1 MSNDLLKQLE
11 AKINEAIET
20 IEFSRMEITDL
31 KEKNDELENRYE
43 DWEQRLSSL
52 IEKFEQLEDVEAVEV
67 EAEVDTSIQK
77 DEEAEEV
84 VAEEAETEEVEAEEV
99 VAVETEMRR
108 LRRIR
113 KYLKEM
119 KLKGPLLVPVQIHT
133 LKPRDPHNTTHDAND
148 VFQIYHNFL
157 HCSFAFIFN
166 CEGNKKS
173 VSSQTSPLAVYKP
186 ALCKPGV
193 SSVSPGTS
201 ISWITFS

>member
-43 DWEQRLSSL
+43 DWEQRLSTL

-84 VAEEAETEEVEAEEV
+84 VAEEAEAEEVEAEEV
-99 VAVETEMRR
+99 VAVETED
-108 LRRIR
+108 
-113 KYLKEM
+113 EEAEAD
-119 KLKGPLLVPVQIHT
+119 T
-133 LKPRDPHNTTHDAND
+133 EE
-148 VFQIYHNFL
+148 F
-157 HCSFAFIFN
+157 
-166 CEGNKKS
+166 EGEKIEGS
-173 VSSQTSPLAVYKP
+173 TFGTSADSYTEAPGSSQHYA
-186 ALCKPGV
+186 
-193 SSVSPGTS
+193 
-201 ISWITFS
+201 

>member
-84 VAEEAETEEVEAEEV
+84 VAEEAETEEVELEEV
-99 VAVETEMRR
+99 VAVETED
-108 LRRIR
+108 
-113 KYLKEM
+113 EEAEAD
-119 KLKGPLLVPVQIHT
+119 T
-133 LKPRDPHNTTHDAND
+133 EE
-148 VFQIYHNFL
+148 F
-157 HCSFAFIFN
+157 
-166 CEGNKKS
+166 EGDEIEGS
-173 VSSQTSPLAVYKP
+173 TFGTSADSYTEAPGSSQHYA
-186 ALCKPGV
+186 
-193 SSVSPGTS
+193 
-201 ISWITFS
+201 

>member
-84 VAEEAETEEVEAEEV
+84 VAEEAEAEEVEAEEV
-99 VAVETEMRR
+99 VAVETED
-108 LRRIR
+108 
-113 KYLKEM
+113 E
-119 KLKGPLLVPVQIHT
+119 
-133 LKPRDPHNTTHDAND
+133 DAEAD
-148 VFQIYHNFL
+148 TEEF
-157 HCSFAFIFN
+157 
-166 CEGNKKS
+166 EGDKIEGS
-173 VSSQTSPLAVYKP
+173 TFGTSADSYTEAPGSSQHYA
-186 ALCKPGV
+186 
-193 SSVSPGTS
+193 
-201 ISWITFS
+201 

>member
-52 IEKFEQLEDVEAVEV
+52 IEKFEQLEDLEAVEV

-84 VAEEAETEEVEAEEV
+84 VAEEAEAEEVEAEEV
-99 VAVETEMRR
+99 VAVETEDEEAEEAEAD
-108 LRRIR
+108 
-113 KYLKEM
+113 KEE
-119 KLKGPLLVPVQIHT
+119 
-133 LKPRDPHNTTHDAND
+133 
-148 VFQIYHNFL
+148 F
-157 HCSFAFIFN
+157 
-166 CEGNKKS
+166 EGDEIEGS
-173 VSSQTSPLAVYKP
+173 TFGTSADSYTEAPGSSQHYA
-186 ALCKPGV
+186 
-193 SSVSPGTS
+193 
-201 ISWITFS
+201 

>member
-52 IEKFEQLEDVEAVEV
+52 IEKFEQLEAVEV

-84 VAEEAETEEVEAEEV
+84 VAEETESEEVVAVETESEEVEAEEV
-99 VAVETEMRR
+99 VAVETEEAEVDTDTEEFEGDE
-108 LRRIR
+108 I
-113 KYLKEM
+113 
-119 KLKGPLLVPVQIHT
+119 KGSTFGTSADSYTEAP
-133 LKPRDPHNTTHDAND
+133 
-148 VFQIYHNFL
+148 
-157 HCSFAFIFN
+157 
-166 CEGNKKS
+166 G
-173 VSSQTSPLAVYKP
+173 SSQHYA
-186 ALCKPGV
+186 
-193 SSVSPGTS
+193 
-201 ISWITFS
+201 

>member
-84 VAEEAETEEVEAEEV
+84 VAEEAEEVEAEEVEAEEV
-99 VAVETEMRR
+99 VAVETED
-108 LRRIR
+108 
-113 KYLKEM
+113 EEAEAD
-119 KLKGPLLVPVQIHT
+119 T
-133 LKPRDPHNTTHDAND
+133 EE
-148 VFQIYHNFL
+148 F
-157 HCSFAFIFN
+157 
-166 CEGNKKS
+166 EGDEIEGS
-173 VSSQTSPLAVYKP
+173 TFGTSADSYTEAPGSSQHYA
-186 ALCKPGV
+186 
-193 SSVSPGTS
+193 
-201 ISWITFS
+201 

>member
-43 DWEQRLSSL
+43 DWEQRLSTL

-99 VAVETEMRR
+99 VAVETED
-108 LRRIR
+108 
-113 KYLKEM
+113 EEAEAD
-119 KLKGPLLVPVQIHT
+119 T
-133 LKPRDPHNTTHDAND
+133 E
-148 VFQIYHNFL
+148 VF
-157 HCSFAFIFN
+157 
-166 CEGNKKS
+166 EGDEIEGS
-173 VSSQTSPLAVYKP
+173 TFGTSTDSYTEAPGSSQHYA
-186 ALCKPGV
+186 
-193 SSVSPGTS
+193 
-201 ISWITFS
+201 

>member
-84 VAEEAETEEVEAEEV
+84 VAEEAEAEEVEAEEV
-99 VAVETEMRR
+99 VAVETED
-108 LRRIR
+108 
-113 KYLKEM
+113 E
-119 KLKGPLLVPVQIHT
+119 VAEADT
-133 LKPRDPHNTTHDAND
+133 EE
-148 VFQIYHNFL
+148 F
-157 HCSFAFIFN
+157 
-166 CEGNKKS
+166 EGDEIEGS
-173 VSSQTSPLAVYKP
+173 TFGTSADSYTEAPGSSQHYA
-186 ALCKPGV
+186 
-193 SSVSPGTS
+193 
-201 ISWITFS
+201 

>member
-84 VAEEAETEEVEAEEV
+84 VAEEAEAEEVEAEEVEAEEV
-99 VAVETEMRR
+99 VAVETE
-108 LRRIR
+108 
-113 KYLKEM
+113 EAEAD
-119 KLKGPLLVPVQIHT
+119 T
-133 LKPRDPHNTTHDAND
+133 EE
-148 VFQIYHNFL
+148 F
-157 HCSFAFIFN
+157 
-166 CEGNKKS
+166 EGDEIEGS
-173 VSSQTSPLAVYKP
+173 TFGTSADSYTEAPGSSQHYA
-186 ALCKPGV
+186 
-193 SSVSPGTS
+193 
-201 ISWITFS
+201 

>member
-77 DEEAEEV
+77 DEED
-84 VAEEAETEEVEAEEV
+84 EEV
-99 VAVETEMRR
+99 VAVEAEDEETEADT
-108 LRRIR
+108 
-113 KYLKEM
+113 EEFE
-119 KLKGPLLVPVQIHT
+119 
-133 LKPRDPHNTTHDAND
+133 RDE
-148 VFQIYHNFL
+148 I
-157 HCSFAFIFN
+157 
-166 CEGNKKS
+166 EGS
-173 VSSQTSPLAVYKP
+173 TFGTSADSYTEAPGSSQHYA
-186 ALCKPGV
+186 
-193 SSVSPGTS
+193 
-201 ISWITFS
+201 

>member
-52 IEKFEQLEDVEAVEV
+52 IETFEQLEDVEAVEV

-84 VAEEAETEEVEAEEV
+84 VAEEAESEEVEAEKV
-99 VAVETEMRR
+99 VAVETED
-108 LRRIR
+108 
-113 KYLKEM
+113 EEAEAD
-119 KLKGPLLVPVQIHT
+119 T
-133 LKPRDPHNTTHDAND
+133 EE
-148 VFQIYHNFL
+148 F
-157 HCSFAFIFN
+157 
-166 CEGNKKS
+166 EGDKIEGS
-173 VSSQTSPLAVYKP
+173 TFGTSADSYTEAPGSSQHYA
-186 ALCKPGV
+186 
-193 SSVSPGTS
+193 
-201 ISWITFS
+201 

>member
-84 VAEEAETEEVEAEEV
+84 VAEEAEAEEVEDEAKEIEDEDEEAEV
-99 VAVETEMRR
+99 DTE
-108 LRRIR
+108 
-113 KYLKEM
+113 E
-119 KLKGPLLVPVQIHT
+119 
-133 LKPRDPHNTTHDAND
+133 
-148 VFQIYHNFL
+148 F
-157 HCSFAFIFN
+157 
-166 CEGNKKS
+166 EGDEIDGS
-173 VSSQTSPLAVYKP
+173 TFGTSADSYTEALGSSQHYA
-186 ALCKPGV
+186 
-193 SSVSPGTS
+193 
-201 ISWITFS
+201 

>member
-84 VAEEAETEEVEAEEV
+84 VAEAAEAEEVEAEEV
-99 VAVETEMRR
+99 VAVETEDEEDEVDT
-108 LRRIR
+108 
-113 KYLKEM
+113 KE
-119 KLKGPLLVPVQIHT
+119 
-133 LKPRDPHNTTHDAND
+133 
-148 VFQIYHNFL
+148 F
-157 HCSFAFIFN
+157 
-166 CEGNKKS
+166 EGDEIEGS
-173 VSSQTSPLAVYKP
+173 TFGTSADSYTEAPGSSQHYA
-186 ALCKPGV
+186 
-193 SSVSPGTS
+193 
-201 ISWITFS
+201 

>member
-84 VAEEAETEEVEAEEV
+84 VAEEAEAEEVEAEEV
-99 VAVETEMRR
+99 VAVETED
-108 LRRIR
+108 
-113 KYLKEM
+113 EEAEAD
-119 KLKGPLLVPVQIHT
+119 T
-133 LKPRDPHNTTHDAND
+133 EE
-148 VFQIYHNFL
+148 F
-157 HCSFAFIFN
+157 
-166 CEGNKKS
+166 EGEKIEGS
-173 VSSQTSPLAVYKP
+173 TFGTSADSYTEAPGSSQHYA
-186 ALCKPGV
+186 
-193 SSVSPGTS
+193 
-201 ISWITFS
+201 

>member
-31 KEKNDELENRYE
+31 KEKNNELENRYE

-84 VAEEAETEEVEAEEV
+84 VAEEAEAEEVEAKEVVAEEAEAEEVEAEEV
-99 VAVETEMRR
+99 VAVETED
-108 LRRIR
+108 
-113 KYLKEM
+113 EEAE
-119 KLKGPLLVPVQIHT
+119 VDT
-133 LKPRDPHNTTHDAND
+133 EE
-148 VFQIYHNFL
+148 F
-157 HCSFAFIFN
+157 
-166 CEGNKKS
+166 EGS
-173 VSSQTSPLAVYKP
+173 TFGTSADSYTEAPGSSQHYA
-186 ALCKPGV
+186 
-193 SSVSPGTS
+193 
-201 ISWITFS
+201 

>member
-31 KEKNDELENRYE
+31 KEKNNELENRYE

-84 VAEEAETEEVEAEEV
+84 VAEEAEAEEVEAEEV
-99 VAVETEMRR
+99 VAVETED
-108 LRRIR
+108 
-113 KYLKEM
+113 EEAEAD
-119 KLKGPLLVPVQIHT
+119 T
-133 LKPRDPHNTTHDAND
+133 EE
-148 VFQIYHNFL
+148 F
-157 HCSFAFIFN
+157 
-166 CEGNKKS
+166 EGEKIEGS
-173 VSSQTSPLAVYKP
+173 TFGTSADSYTEAPGSSQHYA
-186 ALCKPGV
+186 
-193 SSVSPGTS
+193 
-201 ISWITFS
+201 

>member
-77 DEEAEEV
+77 DEKAEEV
-84 VAEEAETEEVEAEEV
+84 VTEEAEAEEVEAEEV
-99 VAVETEMRR
+99 VAVETED
-108 LRRIR
+108 
-113 KYLKEM
+113 EEAEAD
-119 KLKGPLLVPVQIHT
+119 T
-133 LKPRDPHNTTHDAND
+133 EE
-148 VFQIYHNFL
+148 F
-157 HCSFAFIFN
+157 
-166 CEGNKKS
+166 EGEKIEGS
-173 VSSQTSPLAVYKP
+173 TFGTSADSYTEAPGSSQHYA
-186 ALCKPGV
+186 
-193 SSVSPGTS
+193 
-201 ISWITFS
+201 

>member
-84 VAEEAETEEVEAEEV
+84 EAEEV
-99 VAVETEMRR
+99 VAVETED
-108 LRRIR
+108 
-113 KYLKEM
+113 EEAEAD
-119 KLKGPLLVPVQIHT
+119 T
-133 LKPRDPHNTTHDAND
+133 EE
-148 VFQIYHNFL
+148 F
-157 HCSFAFIFN
+157 
-166 CEGNKKS
+166 EGDEIEGS
-173 VSSQTSPLAVYKP
+173 TFGTSADSYTEAPGSSQHYA
-186 ALCKPGV
+186 
-193 SSVSPGTS
+193 
-201 ISWITFS
+201 

>member
-84 VAEEAETEEVEAEEV
+84 VAEETESEEVESDEV
-99 VAVETEMRR
+99 VAVETED
-108 LRRIR
+108 
-113 KYLKEM
+113 EEAEAD
-119 KLKGPLLVPVQIHT
+119 T
-133 LKPRDPHNTTHDAND
+133 EE
-148 VFQIYHNFL
+148 F
-157 HCSFAFIFN
+157 
-166 CEGNKKS
+166 EGDKIEGS
-173 VSSQTSPLAVYKP
+173 TFSTSADSYTEAPGSSQHYA
-186 ALCKPGV
+186 
-193 SSVSPGTS
+193 
-201 ISWITFS
+201 

>member
-11 AKINEAIET
+11 VKINEAIET

-84 VAEEAETEEVEAEEV
+84 VAEETEAEEVVAEETEAEEV
-99 VAVETEMRR
+99 VAVETEETEVDTD
-108 LRRIR
+108 
-113 KYLKEM
+113 KDTEE
-119 KLKGPLLVPVQIHT
+119 
-133 LKPRDPHNTTHDAND
+133 
-148 VFQIYHNFL
+148 F
-157 HCSFAFIFN
+157 
-166 CEGNKKS
+166 EGDEIEGS
-173 VSSQTSPLAVYKP
+173 TFGTSADSYTEAPGSSQHYA
-186 ALCKPGV
+186 
-193 SSVSPGTS
+193 
-201 ISWITFS
+201 

>member
-52 IEKFEQLEDVEAVEV
+52 IEKFEQLEAVEV

-84 VAEEAETEEVEAEEV
+84 VAVEAEEVEAEEV
-99 VAVETEMRR
+99 VAVETEDEEADT
-108 LRRIR
+108 
-113 KYLKEM
+113 KE
-119 KLKGPLLVPVQIHT
+119 
-133 LKPRDPHNTTHDAND
+133 
-148 VFQIYHNFL
+148 F
-157 HCSFAFIFN
+157 
-166 CEGNKKS
+166 EGDEIEGS
-173 VSSQTSPLAVYKP
+173 TFGTSADSYTEAPGSSQHYA
-186 ALCKPGV
+186 
-193 SSVSPGTS
+193 
-201 ISWITFS
+201 

>member
-84 VAEEAETEEVEAEEV
+84 VAEEAEAEEVEAEEV
-99 VAVETEMRR
+99 VAVEIEDKEAEEAEADTE
-108 LRRIR
+108 
-113 KYLKEM
+113 E
-119 KLKGPLLVPVQIHT
+119 
-133 LKPRDPHNTTHDAND
+133 
-148 VFQIYHNFL
+148 F
-157 HCSFAFIFN
+157 
-166 CEGNKKS
+166 EGDEIEGS
-173 VSSQTSPLAVYKP
+173 TFGTSADSYTEAPGSSQHYA
-186 ALCKPGV
+186 
-193 SSVSPGTS
+193 
-201 ISWITFS
+201 

>member
-84 VAEEAETEEVEAEEV
+84 VAEEAETDEVEAEEV
-99 VAVETEMRR
+99 VAVETEDDEAEAADT
-108 LRRIR
+108 
-113 KYLKEM
+113 KEFE
-119 KLKGPLLVPVQIHT
+119 GDEIEGST
-133 LKPRDPHNTTHDAND
+133 LGTSADSYTEAP
-148 VFQIYHNFL
+148 
-157 HCSFAFIFN
+157 
-166 CEGNKKS
+166 G
-173 VSSQTSPLAVYKP
+173 SSQHYA
-186 ALCKPGV
+186 
-193 SSVSPGTS
+193 
-201 ISWITFS
+201 

>member
-99 VAVETEMRR
+99 VAVETEA
-108 LRRIR
+108 
-113 KYLKEM
+113 EEAEAD
-119 KLKGPLLVPVQIHT
+119 T
-133 LKPRDPHNTTHDAND
+133 EE
-148 VFQIYHNFL
+148 F
-157 HCSFAFIFN
+157 
-166 CEGNKKS
+166 EGEKIEGS
-173 VSSQTSPLAVYKP
+173 TFGTSADSYTEAPGSSQHYA
-186 ALCKPGV
+186 
-193 SSVSPGTS
+193 
-201 ISWITFS
+201 

>member
-84 VAEEAETEEVEAEEV
+84 VAEETEAEEV
-99 VAVETEMRR
+99 VAVETEA
-108 LRRIR
+108 
-113 KYLKEM
+113 EE
-119 KLKGPLLVPVQIHT
+119 VVAVET
-133 LKPRDPHNTTHDAND
+133 EEAEVDTDTDTEE
-148 VFQIYHNFL
+148 F
-157 HCSFAFIFN
+157 
-166 CEGNKKS
+166 EGDEIEGS
-173 VSSQTSPLAVYKP
+173 TFGTSADSYTEAPGSSQHYA
-186 ALCKPGV
+186 
-193 SSVSPGTS
+193 
-201 ISWITFS
+201 

>member
-84 VAEEAETEEVEAEEV
+84 VAEEAEAEEVEAEEV
-99 VAVETEMRR
+99 VAVETED
-108 LRRIR
+108 
-113 KYLKEM
+113 EE
-119 KLKGPLLVPVQIHT
+119 
-133 LKPRDPHNTTHDAND
+133 A
-148 VFQIYHNFL
+148 
-157 HCSFAFIFN
+157 
-166 CEGNKKS
+166 EGDTEEFEGDEIEGS
-173 VSSQTSPLAVYKP
+173 TFGTSADSYTEAPGSSQHYA
-186 ALCKPGV
+186 
-193 SSVSPGTS
+193 
-201 ISWITFS
+201 